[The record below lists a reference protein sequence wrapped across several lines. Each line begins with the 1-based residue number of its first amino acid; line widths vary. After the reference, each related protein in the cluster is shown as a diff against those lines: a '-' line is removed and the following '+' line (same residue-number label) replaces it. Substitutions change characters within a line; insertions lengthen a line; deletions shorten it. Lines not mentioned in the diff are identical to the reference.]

1 MNIQAMMKQA
11 QKLQKDMMNAKKQI
25 DEMTFTSKKEF
36 VEIVV
41 SGDREVKSVKINKEN
56 LDGED
61 IEMLEDLILVCVN
74 DAMDQIEAVTEQKM
88 GKFTHGMSGLF

>member
-88 GKFTHGMSGLF
+88 GKYSSMMNGLM